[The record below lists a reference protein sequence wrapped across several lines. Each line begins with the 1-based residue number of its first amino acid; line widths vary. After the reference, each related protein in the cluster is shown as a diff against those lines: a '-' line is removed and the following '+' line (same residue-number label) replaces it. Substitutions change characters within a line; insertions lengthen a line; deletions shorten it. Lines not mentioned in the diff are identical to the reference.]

1 MPGGRGRSLITD
13 IIGIGNPHRRDDGV
27 GPFVVQRLKK
37 ETTRA
42 QAMRLQSADHLE
54 PGMVEDLHAFD
65 RIILVDAT
73 TIRLEQ
79 GWKRETVKPAS
90 NFLPYLMHH
99 MKPSMLLGLMKSI
112 YGRCPPTWLFT
123 VQGFDFGLGEGLT
136 LRGPGKGGRGGIH
149 DPAICRKDGRGIRES
164 MEENKRPAATGRG
177 NDLTASGGFRT
188 GVRHGQ

>member
-1 MPGGRGRSLITD
+1 
-13 IIGIGNPHRRDDGV
+13 
-27 GPFVVQRLKK
+27 
-37 ETTRA
+37 
-42 QAMRLQSADHLE
+42 MRLQSADHLE

-136 LRGPGKGGRGGIH
+136 LRAREKAEEVVSMILRFVERMEGASESPWKRINGPPQQGGGTI
-149 DPAICRKDGRGIRES
+149 
-164 MEENKRPAATGRG
+164 
-177 NDLTASGGFRT
+177 
-188 GVRHGQ
+188 